1 MYNIILDGEVVET
14 VHYTN
19 IYEVRHY
26 VKENY
31 DYYGDYPTIKMVKE
45 WLNRDIIQTVLKN

>member
-31 DYYGDYPTIKMVKE
+31 NYYGDYPTIKKVKE
-45 WLNRDIIQTVLKN
+45 